1 MARARLFA
9 DNIDQ
14 SLAMGEDQRLREAD
28 AIVGILGKVLQGNC
42 LGRTDAE
49 ESILFDRTG
58 VTFQDLIMACHALD
72 QGVGR
77 EVSL

>member
-42 LGRTDAE
+42 LGRTNAK
-49 ESILFDRTG
+49 ESILFNSTG
-58 VTFQDLIMACHALD
+58 VTFQDLIMACYAPD